1 MPKHK
6 QRAHS
11 ICLNKYFAFHK
22 FCQNKYSLWVF
33 MSLAFVW
40 RAKGERPLLAYTA
53 IYYIKEGRCPR
64 DIGRKIRFAGR
75 SFVDFMKQE
84 SWNSEVKFI
93 YATLRVPRDFPE
105 ATIKTNPK
113 NCLKNTAEQITHQH
127 VMSRV
132 ERLYL
137 RCPGPVELPPS
148 PL

>member
-1 MPKHK
+1 MG
-6 QRAHS
+6 
-11 ICLNKYFAFHK
+11 FHV
-22 FCQNKYSLWVF
+22 SGIRLEGE
-33 MSLAFVW
+33 
-40 RAKGERPLLAYTA
+40 GERPLLAYTA

-113 NCLKNTAEQITHQH
+113 NCLKKHRRANNSPARDVSGGTSLSSMSGSGRTSAISSLISLPFFAERSE
-127 VMSRV
+127 MKM
-132 ERLYL
+132 
-137 RCPGPVELPPS
+137 
-148 PL
+148 